1 MSMTLALEEYLE
13 VTVSE
18 DKLQAHLHF
27 KKAVEGLTCT
37 IEELDELLRS
47 YGIRYGVQ
55 SQVLKDIAANPNNFA
70 RGATMVA
77 HGKAPVHGV
86 DGRIEL
92 LLPQNGKESK
102 PAEREDG
109 TVNFREV
116 KQLDNVKK
124 GQMIAKRIPS
134 QEGIPGMSVLGEEM
148 KAIIGRE
155 ARFKQGKNVVLD
167 EAENAL
173 YSAIDGLISRIEPE
187 RISVFPV
194 YEVNGDV
201 DYRTGNIDFVGTIV
215 IRGNVLTGFTVKA
228 SGDIRVYGG
237 VEGATLTAEGCIEV
251 SGGIIAGNK
260 GMVKAG
266 THVKCSF
273 IQEATVVA
281 GTEVN
286 VSQSIMHSNIRAG
299 KRVVCQ
305 GTKGL
310 IVGGIVQAGER
321 VIARTIGNTMSTAT
335 VIEVG
340 VLPDLRNELTDL
352 RTKLK
357 YNIENVEKTE
367 KALRILDQLAAT
379 GQLTGEKLG
388 MRIKLNSTK
397 KQLVGEQTEMRE
409 RMLEIEKLLE
419 DTAVSSIDVSHT
431 IYGGAKL
438 VIGRNV
444 RFIKDMAQR
453 ISFRIV
459 DGDIMMTTY
468 R

>member
-1 MSMTLALEEYLE
+1 MSMTLALEEYME
-13 VTVSE
+13 VTISE
-18 DKLQAHLHF
+18 DKMQAHLYF
-27 KKAVEGLTCT
+27 KKSAEDLKCTVEQLN
-37 IEELDELLRS
+37 ELLRS
-47 YGIRYGVQ
+47 YGVRYGVQ
-55 SQVLKDIAANPNNFA
+55 PEVLKDIAANPFNFA
-70 RGATMVA
+70 RSATMVA

-92 LLPQNGKESK
+92 MLPQNGSESR

-109 TVNFREV
+109 TIDFREV

-124 GQMIAKRIPS
+124 GQLIAKRIPS
-134 QEGIPGMSVLGEEM
+134 QEGIHGMSVLGEEL
-148 KAIIGRE
+148 KAINGRE

-167 EAENAL
+167 EDEKAL
-173 YSAIDGLISRIEPE
+173 YSAIDGLVSRIEPD

-194 YEVNGDV
+194 FEVNGDV
-201 DYRTGNIDFVGTIV
+201 DYRSGNIDFVGTIV

-228 SGDIRVYGG
+228 AGDIRVYGG
-237 VEGATLTAEGCIEV
+237 VEGATLTAAGCIEV
-251 SGGIIAGNK
+251 SGGIIASNK
-260 GMVKAG
+260 GLVKAG

-273 IQEATVVA
+273 IQEANVIA

-321 VIARTIGNTMSTAT
+321 VTARTIGNTMSTAT
-335 VIEVG
+335 IVEVG
-340 VLPDLRNELTDL
+340 VQPDLRNELTDL

-357 YNIENVEKTE
+357 HNIENVEKTE

-409 RMLEIEKLLE
+409 RMLEIEKMLE

-459 DGDIMMTTY
+459 EGDIMMTPY